1 MIPKN
6 EMDQRVVQMMERM
19 CFVLVDPMDEDHG
32 AAANHRANI
41 DFWGDQCRGNVSIEA
56 SDGFLLEVASS
67 LLGLEP
73 EDLDDSDCSAAIK
86 ELANMTCGELLEL
99 MGAEDKTLHCGLPED
114 GAWSSDSTPL
124 LLKSAFDSM
133 GEVFR
138 IAVQV
143 KECKETE

>member
-1 MIPKN
+1 MNVIPKN

-73 EDLDDSDCSAAIK
+73 EDQHSDCSAAIK
-86 ELANMTCGELLEL
+86 DHEHDLRGTAGTHGRRGQDPALRPARRWRLEL
-99 MGAEDKTLHCGLPED
+99 R
-114 GAWSSDSTPL
+114 
-124 LLKSAFDSM
+124 FDSAPA
-133 GEVFR
+133 EVR
-138 IAVQV
+138 L
-143 KECKETE
+143 